1 MPRPYQ
7 PSNLLLLLP
16 FMGFVA
22 GALPS
27 PAILIFTANTLALG
41 VLLGWIIRS
50 IDALSISEGRFLN
63 ELLKATLGN
72 AVELMVSLRFLHT

>member
-7 PSNLLLLLP
+7 SSNLVLLLP
-16 FMGFVA
+16 VLGFMA

-27 PAILIFTANTLALG
+27 PAILTFTANSLALG
-41 VLLGWIIRS
+41 VLLGWITRS
-50 IDALSISEGRFLN
+50 IDSLSVTEGRFLN

-72 AVELMVSLRFLHT
+72 AVELMVSLYSLHT